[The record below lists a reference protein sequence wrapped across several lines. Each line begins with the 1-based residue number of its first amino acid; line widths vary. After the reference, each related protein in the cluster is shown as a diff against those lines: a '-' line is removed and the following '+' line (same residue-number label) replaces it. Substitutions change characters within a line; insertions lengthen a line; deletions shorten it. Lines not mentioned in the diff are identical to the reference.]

1 MKNKYLNFLI
11 LLVIDIFI
19 LSVLIISI
27 NAEPS
32 GAIIEIFIIP
42 VILVVNIVIAIT
54 LWFFK
59 NKLYKL
65 FGLNAVVA
73 SVMFNLLFSGWFYYE
88 RKINYDIM
96 EFKIYNTNYELELNK
111 KNNSYSIQQMLK
123 SNSTLEITSGKFKIK
138 DDKIYLID
146 RIDSVK
152 EMTVYKDSLSGF
164 GGDNPKI
171 SLYR

>member
-1 MKNKYLNFLI
+1 
-11 LLVIDIFI
+11 
-19 LSVLIISI
+19 
-27 NAEPS
+27 
-32 GAIIEIFIIP
+32 
-42 VILVVNIVIAIT
+42 
-54 LWFFK
+54 
-59 NKLYKL
+59 
-65 FGLNAVVA
+65 
-73 SVMFNLLFSGWFYYE
+73 
-88 RKINYDIM
+88 M